1 MPYYLHTLDKVQG
14 AAHFD
19 VTLDEARTLMA
30 EVIKRQPGFMVP
42 KLVTEIGGQPGKT
55 PVDLRLHP
63 LEQSPINHA

>member
-1 MPYYLHTLDKVQG
+1 
-14 AAHFD
+14 
-19 VTLDEARTLMA
+19 MA
-30 EVIKRQPGFMVP
+30 VVIKRQPGFMVP